1 MHACMHASYAVLEV
15 GMDGCILYTG
25 VGSTLWAWYACI
37 VEADTRYICM
47 YATAMLCSI
56 VHLPVGCPLVVLVCM
71 PALLLVARFPG
82 PCLAVARAR
91 LSARCA
97 ARCPCLSVRPLQLD

>member
-56 VHLPVGCPLVVLVCM
+56 VFHLLISCLLLMLVCP
-71 PALLLVARFPG
+71 PAVLLVARCPG
-82 PCLAVARAR
+82 PCQALARSR
-91 LSARCA
+91 LSAR
-97 ARCPCLSVRPLQLD
+97 